1 MSEFW
6 DDSMIRDLASFL
18 QLKINKKPEQ
28 DNRKFYLI
36 TNKRGI
42 EDFES
47 EPIFRTI

>member
-28 DNRKFYLI
+28 DNRRFYLI
-36 TNKRGI
+36 INKRERKI
-42 EDFES
+42 S
-47 EPIFRTI
+47 NPIRTDI